1 MSADQRLIAIWAGF
15 TPEKKRQAL
24 DALRDLIAKA
34 AA

>member
-1 MSADQRLIAIWAGF
+1 MSIDQRLIGMWAGF
-15 TPEKKRQAL
+15 TPEQKRQAL